1 MTNAGPKQAAAQ
13 LREILALLSTA
24 VEKVAR
30 KWEGAPDGDD
40 AHSSEPRDYVNA
52 QSSYDPTKTALA
64 ALGSIESLIT
74 DPYRLLINM
83 STSYL
88 VSRALHIVADHDIA
102 AVLARTGDDRGVH
115 VTELAKVTGLDKG
128 KLCRIMR
135 ALTSHHIFQEV
146 EEDTFAN
153 NHISKVLAGDPAFR
167 AHIMMKG
174 RVHYTA
180 SDHLPAVLSDAQ
192 SRSYDPQKTAFQQ
205 AVGTGLSIFD
215 WMNKEV
221 PADDT
226 DWRAGT
232 MSQSSVPQPSPS
244 ADGLN
249 DAAIVKMVPR
259 PEKKLFHQAMAGLD
273 RGSGHFYLH
282 DYPWWEL
289 GGGTVVD
296 VGGGIGSFC
305 MELHER
311 YPDLHLVV
319 QDRTPVIQQAI
330 STWEAKFPKA
340 LPEGKVELM
349 PHDFFKPNPVL
360 HADVYWLRYIAHDWP
375 DAKVQEIL
383 NNVACSMTP
392 SSRLLIADVVV
403 VTTLGCPEIASAP
416 APLLANYG
424 KASAYAHM
432 MDMNMMAMVDGR
444 ERTPNEFSKLVE
456 GSRLEIVRIWQ
467 GRGADT
473 LGIVECRLAYERS
486 VR

>member
-1 MTNAGPKQAAAQ
+1 MANAGPKQAAAQ

-30 KWEGAPDGDD
+30 EWERASDGDD
-40 AHSSEPRDYVNA
+40 AHSSEPGDHVNA
-52 QSSYDPTKTALA
+52 QSGYDPTKTALA

-74 DPYRLLINM
+74 DPHRLLINM
-83 STSYL
+83 SSSYL

-102 AVLARTGDDRGVH
+102 AVLTRTGDNRGVH
-115 VTELAKVTGLDKG
+115 ATELAKVTGLDKG
-128 KLCRIMR
+128 KLRRIIR

-146 EEDTFAN
+146 EEDIFAN
-153 NHISKVLAGDPAFR
+153 NHISKVLPGDPAFR

-174 RVHYTA
+174 RFHYTA
-180 SDHLPAVLSDAQ
+180 SDHLPAVLSYAQ
-192 SRSYDPQKTAFQQ
+192 SRRSYDPQKIAFQQ
-205 AVGTGLSIFD
+205 AVGAELSIFD

-221 PADDT
+221 PSGNT

-232 MSQSSVPQPSPS
+232 MSQSLVTQPPPLS

-282 DYPWWEL
+282 DYPWREL

-296 VGGGIGSFC
+296 VGGGIGKFPSIGLCYSINFTSSKIDLHTYQTFRICSFC

-311 YPDLHLVV
+311 YPDLRLVI

-340 LPEGKVELM
+340 LSEGKLELM
-349 PHDFFKPNPVL
+349 PHDFFKPNPIL
-360 HADVYWLRYIAHDWP
+360 HAAVYWLRYIA
-375 DAKVQEIL
+375 
-383 NNVACSMTP
+383 
-392 SSRLLIADVVV
+392 
-403 VTTLGCPEIASAP
+403 
-416 APLLANYG
+416 
-424 KASAYAHM
+424 
-432 MDMNMMAMVDGR
+432 
-444 ERTPNEFSKLVE
+444 
-456 GSRLEIVRIWQ
+456 
-467 GRGADT
+467 
-473 LGIVECRLAYERS
+473 
-486 VR
+486 